1 MDIYGSLEGSTGL
14 TFFGFRSIIFCVSLF
29 CISLGRV
36 PTWCVLRFAGD
47 KSLSYQEFFGFLGRV
62 ECNLTTLRS
71 FVATAADLW
80 RTNFEV
86 MTRTTLATLSARKLV
101 RG

>member
-1 MDIYGSLEGSTGL
+1 MPQ
-14 TFFGFRSIIFCVSLF
+14 
-29 CISLGRV
+29 V
-36 PTWCVLRFAGD
+36 PGD
-47 KSLSYQEFFGFLGRV
+47 KSLSNQEFFGFAGV

-86 MTRTTLATLSARKLV
+86 MTCRTTLATLLATRAFEDEYSKQDKL
-101 RG
+101 REGNFNYRQQYKYYK